1 MRMKTM
7 ESGFIEATIKEYGI
21 TFYTHTRNDAITIA
35 WKIAK
40 GDITDVPFY
49 NKIAQNLLQKQA

>member
-1 MRMKTM
+1 MRMKRM
-7 ESGFIEATIKEYGI
+7 SNGLIESTIKECGV

-49 NKIAQNLLQKQA
+49 NKNAQNLLQKQA